1 MGINSDKS
9 HLLISKSR
17 KAVTNIDNDYIESES
32 AYKVLGITAKS
43 NLKFIN
49 KLCKRQE
56 DSHARF
62 FLIKEG

>member
-9 HLLISKSR
+9 HLVISKSR

-49 KLCKRQE
+49 KLCKK
-56 DSHARF
+56 ARR
-62 FLIKEG
+62 LSC